1 MAVNAFF
8 IKIFFIFTSFF
19 AIIILERSEEM
30 EKLDIISFKHD
41 GELHRV
47 WKNVYKVFGS
57 DDLVVIVNDKVDVI
71 DGDGHK
77 WKTKEPAI
85 CYFFR
90 HYWFNIICM
99 IRDDGIYYY
108 CNLSSPFI
116 IDQEG
121 LKYIDYD
128 LDVKLYPDGEVL
140 ILDRDEYD
148 FNIKDMNYSEEIVE
162 IIRSNLNIL
171 LDFIKEKQEPFAAE
185 VVYKWYDYFLT
196 ESKKPEENK

>member
-1 MAVNAFF
+1 M
-8 IKIFFIFTSFF
+8 
-19 AIIILERSEEM
+19 ER
-30 EKLDIISFKHD
+30 LDIISFKHD

-47 WKNVYKVFGS
+47 WKNVYKICAT
-57 DDLVVIVNDKVDVI
+57 DDIAIIVNDKVDVI

-90 HYWFNIICM
+90 LYWFNIICM
-99 IRDDGIYYY
+99 IREDGIYYY

-128 LDVKLYPDGEVL
+128 LDVKLYPDGEIL

-148 FNIKDMNYSEEIVE
+148 FNIKDMRYPVE
-162 IIRSNLNIL
+162 ITHIIKNNLSIL
-171 LDFIKEKQEPFAAE
+171 LRFIREKKEPFNKDS
-185 VVYKWYDYFLT
+185 VYYWYRQFY
-196 ESKKPEENK
+196 EKK

>member
-1 MAVNAFF
+1 MLLF
-8 IKIFFIFTSFF
+8 IKNVFKFCFFF
-19 AIIILERSEEM
+19 AIIISERSDIM

-47 WKNVYKVFGS
+47 WKNVYKIFGS
-57 DDLVVIVNDKVDVI
+57 EDLVIIVNDKVEVI

-90 HYWFNIICM
+90 QHWFNIICM

-148 FNIKDMNYSEEIVE
+148 YNIKDMHYPEEIIQ
-162 IIRSNLNIL
+162 IIKSNLSIL
-171 LDFIKEKQEPFAAE
+171 LEFIKEKKEPFDNESVYRWYRFFLEKAKNGAE
-185 VVYKWYDYFLT
+185 RKY
-196 ESKKPEENK
+196 

>member
-1 MAVNAFF
+1 
-8 IKIFFIFTSFF
+8 
-19 AIIILERSEEM
+19 M

-47 WKNVYKVFGS
+47 WKNVYKIFGS
-57 DDLVVIVNDKVDVI
+57 EDLVIIVNDKVEVI

-90 HYWFNIICM
+90 QHWFNIICM

-116 IDQEG
+116 IDEEG

-128 LDVKLYPDGEVL
+128 LDVKLFPDGEVL
-140 ILDRDEYD
+140 LLDRDEFD
-148 FNIKDMNYSEEIVE
+148 FNIKDLHYTKEILD
-162 IIRSNLNIL
+162 IIKYNLSTL
-171 LDFIKEKQEPFAAE
+171 LDMIEKREDPFNSKC
-185 VVYKWYDYFLT
+185 VYDWYNKFLKM
-196 ESKKPEENK
+196 SKK

>member
-1 MAVNAFF
+1 
-8 IKIFFIFTSFF
+8 
-19 AIIILERSEEM
+19 M

-47 WKNVYKVFGS
+47 WKNVYKIFGS
-57 DDLVVIVNDKVDVI
+57 EDLVIIVNDKVEVI

-90 HYWFNIICM
+90 QHWFNIICM

-108 CNLSSPFI
+108 CNLSSPYI
-116 IDQEG
+116 IDEEG

-128 LDVKLYPDGEVL
+128 LDIKLFPDGEMV
-140 ILDRDEYD
+140 ILDKDEYD
-148 FNIKDMNYSEEIVE
+148 FNIENLHYPEEITH
-162 IIRSNLNIL
+162 IINNHLNIL
-171 LDFIKEKQEPFAAE
+171 IDLINKSENPFNPE
-185 VVYKWYDYFLT
+185 YVKKWYQYYLEQETQD
-196 ESKKPEENK
+196 ERSKI

>member
-1 MAVNAFF
+1 MNINSAN
-8 IKIFFIFTSFF
+8 
-19 AIIILERSEEM
+19 IIIKLSFKFGGFFVIILLERSDTM
-30 EKLDIISFKHD
+30 ERLDIISFKHD

-47 WKNVYKVFGS
+47 WKNVYKICAT
-57 DDLVVIVNDKVDVI
+57 DDLAIIVNDKVDVI

-90 HYWFNIICM
+90 QYWFNIICM
-99 IRDDGIYYY
+99 IREDGIYYY

-128 LDVKLYPDGEVL
+128 LDVKLYPDGEIL

-148 FNIKDMNYSEEIVE
+148 FNIKDMRYPVE
-162 IIRSNLNIL
+162 ITHIIKNNLSIL
-171 LDFIKEKQEPFAAE
+171 LRFIREKKEPFNKDS
-185 VVYKWYDYFLT
+185 VYYWYRQFY
-196 ESKKPEENK
+196 EKK